1 MAELKLDIVTPARRV
16 VSETVDSVTV
26 PTFNGEVGIL
36 PAHAPLISQLKSG
49 ILSYTTG
56 GTTKRMVVSGGF
68 LEVGAKNVSILADSA
83 EFAEEINAETART
96 ERAELEK
103 SLGSWNGTPEEFEI
117 EKDKLERAEAR
128 LQLLG
133 AK

>member
-1 MAELKLDIVTPARRV
+1 MAELQLDIVTPARRV

-26 PTFNGEVGIL
+26 PTLNGEVGIL
-36 PAHAPLISQLKSG
+36 PTHAPMISQLKSG

-56 GTTKRMVVSGGF
+56 GTTKKMVIAGGF
-68 LEVGAKNVSILADSA
+68 LEVGAKNVSVLADSA
-83 EFAEEINAETART
+83 EFPEELSAESVRA
-96 ERAELEK
+96 ERAALEK

-117 EKDKLERAEAR
+117 EKDKLDRAEAR

-133 AK
+133 GR